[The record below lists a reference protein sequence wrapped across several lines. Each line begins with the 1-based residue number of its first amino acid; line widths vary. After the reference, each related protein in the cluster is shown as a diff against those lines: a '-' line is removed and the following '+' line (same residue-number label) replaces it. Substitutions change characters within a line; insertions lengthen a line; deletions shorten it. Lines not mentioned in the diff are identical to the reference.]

1 VTAAQYG
8 KIPAANS
15 FNQVTGGNP
24 NLKPQ
29 TADTFTA
36 GVVFT
41 PVELVRN
48 LIVSADYWRIKV
60 KHYIGSLSAGDTL
73 NNCINTGDPRYCSL
87 VLRDANGSL
96 SVGNGPTAG
105 RVIGTGLNTG
115 SFEMSGVDIDGHYV
129 LDLNRAG
136 TVAFS
141 FNGSVAVDNT
151 IEVVPGLPAFDCTG
165 LYGPTCTGE
174 GPTSPIPKW
183 RHKLRATWES
193 PKGFEVSLNWRHIGS
208 LSSEQ
213 TSTSPHL
220 ATGTAYPV
228 DSHVGSY
235 EYFDIDTG
243 IDLGSHVNLRF
254 GINNVL
260 DRKPPIVGFNANP
273 LLVNGNMLA
282 AMYDTLGRYIFV
294 GATLRY

>member
-41 PVELVRN
+41 PLELARN
-48 LIVSADYWRIKV
+48 LVVSADYWRIKV

-115 SFEMSGVDIDGHYV
+115 SFEMSGVDIDGHYI

-136 TVAFS
+136 SVVFS
-141 FNGSVAVDNT
+141 FTGSVAVDNT
-151 IEVVPGLPAFDCTG
+151 IEVVPGLAPFDCTG
-165 LYGPTCTGE
+165 FYGPTCTGE

-183 RHKLRATWES
+183 RHKLRATWETA
-193 PKGFEVSLNWRHIGS
+193 KGFEVSLNWRHIGS

-213 TSTSPHL
+213 TSSSPHL
-220 ATGTAYPV
+220 ATGTAHRLP
-228 DSHVGSY
+228 GRLACR
-235 EYFDIDTG
+235 I
-243 IDLGSHVNLRF
+243 LR
-254 GINNVL
+254 I
-260 DRKPPIVGFNANP
+260 
-273 LLVNGNMLA
+273 
-282 AMYDTLGRYIFV
+282 
-294 GATLRY
+294 LRYRHGYRSGLARKLALRREQSSGPQATDCRFQRQSVTRQREYACRDV